1 MAIILSI
8 KERVKKRLIVIL
20 PYLLMLRPY
29 QWTKNLLLFSGL
41 IFSTSFFVGNDLLI
55 SILAFM
61 IFCITSSGI
70 YILNDLRD
78 INHDRLNPAKMNRPL
93 AAGKISN
100 LKAIIIMILLLVAS
114 VTSAF
119 ILDKNFFI
127 IILIYVCLN
136 IAYSFGL
143 KNIVLLDAMIVA
155 IGFLLR
161 VFAGCVIIHV
171 EVTPWLFICTFS
183 LALTLSFGKR
193 RNELNELKQEA
204 KKFRGTL
211 EFYSTQLLDIILTI
225 CSATAVV
232 TYSLYT
238 MANETVQRFG
248 NQHLIITMPFVMYGI
263 FRFLYL
269 IYTKNKGGDPTKLLL
284 LDFPSIVNGVLWI
297 ASIFYVIYGNS
308 HFFYK

>member
-1 MAIILSI
+1 MK
-8 KERVKKRLIVIL
+8 KELPGIS
-20 PYLLMLRPY
+20 PYLLLLRPY

-41 IFSTSFFVGNDLLI
+41 IFSTSLFKDNDLLI
-55 SILAFM
+55 SIIAFG
-61 IFCITSSGI
+61 IFCITSSGV

-78 INHDRLNPAKMNRPL
+78 IEHDRLNPSKKNRPL
-93 AAGKISN
+93 AAGKIPKLN
-100 LKAIIIMILLLVAS
+100 AVIIMILCIVVS
-114 VTSAF
+114 VICAF

-127 IILIYVCLN
+127 IILIYLFMN
-136 IAYSFGL
+136 LAYSFGL
-143 KNIVLLDAMIVA
+143 KNIVILDAMIVA

-161 VFAGCVIIHV
+161 VFAGCLIIHV

-193 RNELNELKQEA
+193 RNELNILKSEA
-204 KKFRGTL
+204 KNFRGTL

-225 CSATAVV
+225 CSATSVI

-238 MANETVQRFG
+238 VANETVERFG
-248 NQHLIITMPFVMYGI
+248 NQHLLITMPFVMYGI
-263 FRFLYL
+263 FRYLYL

-284 LDFPSIVNGVLWI
+284 FDFPSILNGVLWI
-297 ASIFYVIYGNS
+297 ASVFYVIYGNS

>member
-1 MAIILSI
+1 
-8 KERVKKRLIVIL
+8 
-20 PYLLMLRPY
+20 MLRPY

-41 IFSTSFFVGNDLLI
+41 IFSTSLFVDNDLLV
-55 SILAFM
+55 SILAFV

-70 YILNDLRD
+70 YILNDIRD
-78 INHDRLNPAKMNRPL
+78 IKQDRINPAKENRPI
-93 AAGKISN
+93 AAGKVSK

-114 VTSAF
+114 VISAF
-119 ILDKNFFI
+119 LLDKNFFI
-127 IILIYVCLN
+127 IILMYVFLN

-143 KNIVLLDAMIVA
+143 KNIVILDAMIVA

-193 RNELNELKQEA
+193 RNELNVLKTKA
-204 KKFRGTL
+204 KIFRGTL

-225 CSATAVV
+225 CSATAVI

-263 FRFLYL
+263 FRYLYL

-284 LDFPSIVNGVLWI
+284 FDYPSILNGVLWI

>member
-1 MAIILSI
+1 
-8 KERVKKRLIVIL
+8 
-20 PYLLMLRPY
+20 MLRPY
-29 QWTKNLLLFSGL
+29 QWSKNLLLFSGL
-41 IFSTSFFVGNDLLI
+41 IFSTSFFIENDLLI
-55 SILAFM
+55 SILAFV

-78 INHDRLNPAKMNRPL
+78 IEHDRLNPTKMNRPI
-93 AAGKISN
+93 AAGKISK
-100 LKAIIIMILLLVAS
+100 LKAFVIMVLLLVAS

-127 IILIYVCLN
+127 IILIYLCLN

-143 KNIVLLDAMIVA
+143 KNIVLLDAIIVA

-161 VFAGCVIIHV
+161 VFAGCVIINV

-193 RNELNELKQEA
+193 RNELNELKQDA
-204 KKFRGTL
+204 KKFRETL

-225 CSATAVV
+225 CSATALV

-238 MANETVQRFG
+238 MANETVHRFG
-248 NQHLIITMPFVMYGI
+248 NKHLIITMPFVMYGI
-263 FRFLYL
+263 FRYLYL

-284 LDFPSIVNGVLWI
+284 FDFPSILNGVLWI
-297 ASIFYVIYGNS
+297 ASIFYIIYGKRY
-308 HFFYK
+308 FFYK

>member
-1 MAIILSI
+1 MKKKLS
-8 KERVKKRLIVIL
+8 LIL
-20 PYLLMLRPY
+20 PYLILLRPY

-41 IFSTSFFVGNDLLI
+41 IFSTSLFVENDFLI
-55 SILAFM
+55 SILAFG

-78 INHDRLNPAKMNRPL
+78 IEHDRVNPAKKTRPL
-93 AAGKISN
+93 AAGKIPK
-100 LKAIIIMILLLVAS
+100 LEAVIIMTLFIVVS
-114 VTSAF
+114 VISAF
-119 ILDKNFFI
+119 LLDKNFFI
-127 IILIYVCLN
+127 IILMYVFMN

-143 KNIVLLDAMIVA
+143 KNIVILDAMIVA
-155 IGFLLR
+155 IGFILR
-161 VFAGCVIIHV
+161 VFAGCLIIHV
-171 EVTPWLFICTFS
+171 AVTPWLFICTFS

-193 RNELNELKQEA
+193 RNELNVLKSDA

-225 CSATAVV
+225 CSATSLI

-248 NQHLIITMPFVMYGI
+248 NQHLLITMPFVMYGI
-263 FRFLYL
+263 FRYLYL

-284 LDFPSIVNGVLWI
+284 LDFPSILNGVLWI

>member
-1 MAIILSI
+1 MA
-8 KERVKKRLIVIL
+8 
-20 PYLLMLRPY
+20 
-29 QWTKNLLLFSGL
+29 
-41 IFSTSFFVGNDLLI
+41 FV
-55 SILAFM
+55 
-61 IFCITSSGI
+61 IFCVTSSCI

-78 INHDRLNPAKMNRPL
+78 IEHDRINPAKMNRPL
-93 AAGKISN
+93 AAGKIPK
-100 LKAIIIMILLLVAS
+100 LKAIIIMILLLVVS
-114 VTSAF
+114 IVTAF
-119 ILDKNFFI
+119 LLDKNFFI
-127 IILIYVCLN
+127 IILMYLSLN

-143 KNIVLLDAMIVA
+143 KNIVILDAMIVA
-155 IGFLLR
+155 LGFLLR

-171 EVTPWLFICTFS
+171 EVTPWLFICTLS

-193 RNELNELKQEA
+193 RNELNVLKSEA
-204 KKFRGTL
+204 KNFRGTL
-211 EFYSTQLLDIILTI
+211 EFYSTQFLDIILTI

-248 NQHLIITMPFVMYGI
+248 NQHLVITMPFVMYGI
-263 FRFLYL
+263 FRYLYL

-284 LDFPSIVNGVLWI
+284 FDFPSILNGVLWI

>member
-1 MAIILSI
+1 MKKELSA
-8 KERVKKRLIVIL
+8 IL
-20 PYLLMLRPY
+20 PYLVMLRPY

-41 IFSTSFFVGNDLLI
+41 IFSTSLFVENDLLI
-55 SILAFM
+55 SILAFI

-78 INHDRLNPAKMNRPL
+78 IEHDRLNPSKMNRPL
-93 AAGKISN
+93 AAGKI
-100 LKAIIIMILLLVAS
+100 LKLNAVIIMILCIVIS
-114 VTSAF
+114 VICAF

-127 IILIYVCLN
+127 IILMYLFMN

-143 KNIVLLDAMIVA
+143 KNIVILDAMIVA

-161 VFAGCVIIHV
+161 VFAGCLIIHV

-193 RNELNELKQEA
+193 RNELNILKSEA
-204 KKFRGTL
+204 KNFRGTL

-225 CSATAVV
+225 CSATSVI

-238 MANETVQRFG
+238 VANETVQRFG

-263 FRFLYL
+263 FRYLYL

-284 LDFPSIVNGVLWI
+284 LDLPSILNGVLWI
-297 ASIFYVIYGNS
+297 TSIFYVIYGNRY
-308 HFFYK
+308 FFL

>member
-1 MAIILSI
+1 
-8 KERVKKRLIVIL
+8 
-20 PYLLMLRPY
+20 MLRPY

-41 IFSTSFFVGNDLLI
+41 IFSTSFFVGNDLII
-55 SILAFM
+55 SIQAFV

-78 INHDRLNPAKMNRPL
+78 IEHDRLNPTKMNRPL
-93 AAGKISN
+93 AAGKISK
-100 LKAIIIMILLLVAS
+100 LKAIIIMMLLLIACI
-114 VTSAF
+114 TSAF

-127 IILIYVCLN
+127 IILIYLCLN

-143 KNIVLLDAMIVA
+143 KNIVLIDAMIVA
-155 IGFLLR
+155 VGFLLR

-193 RNELNELKQEA
+193 RNELNVLKLNA
-204 KKFRGTL
+204 KNFRETL
-211 EFYSTQLLDIILTI
+211 ETYSTQLLDIILAI

-238 MANETVQRFG
+238 MANETVHRFG
-248 NQHLIITMPFVMYGI
+248 NQHLVITMPFVMYGI
-263 FRFLYL
+263 FRYLLL
-269 IYTKNKGGDPTKLLL
+269 IYTKDKGGDPTKLLL
-284 LDFPSIVNGVLWI
+284 LDFPSILNGVLWI
-297 ASIFYVIYGNS
+297 ASIFYVIYGES
-308 HFFYK
+308 HFF

>member
-1 MAIILSI
+1 MKKNLS
-8 KERVKKRLIVIL
+8 VIL
-20 PYLLMLRPY
+20 PYFLLLRPY

-41 IFSTSFFVGNDLLI
+41 IFSTSLFVDNDLLI
-55 SILAFM
+55 SIVAFV

-78 INHDRLNPAKMNRPL
+78 IEHDRLNPAKMNRPL
-93 AAGKISN
+93 AAGKIPK
-100 LKAIIIMILLLVAS
+100 LKAVIIMILFLVAS
-114 VTSAF
+114 VVSAF
-119 ILDKNFFI
+119 FLDKNFFI
-127 IILIYVCLN
+127 IILMYLSLN

-143 KNIVLLDAMIVA
+143 KNIVILDAMIVA
-155 IGFLLR
+155 LGFLLR

-171 EVTPWLFICTFS
+171 EVTPWLFICTLS

-193 RNELNELKQEA
+193 RNELNVLKSEA
-204 KKFRGTL
+204 KNFRETL

-225 CSATAVV
+225 CCATAVV

-263 FRFLYL
+263 FRYLYL

-284 LDFPSIVNGVLWI
+284 LDLPSILNGVLWI
-297 ASIFYVIYGNS
+297 ASIFYVIYGNN